1 MTNVTFHELATRQF
15 DNNAPYTTWTCSN
28 EEIVDRVATAIDSN
42 EYTNGNVEGS
52 MIVPISHAD
61 VHTPIVELQEG
72 QKLVGVF
79 EPRRGTTYSIKS
91 INAVPMDGQEKLPA
105 QYCEAIVYPNPN
117 GEEGSFVIVSVNG
130 SPTEEET
137 PINPMTLLR
146 NYFMVGAEQA
156 HGTNLTWSD
165 MEIILHNAVL
175 YWDNKAMLG

>member
-105 QYCEAIVYPNPN
+105 QYCEAILYPNPN
-117 GEEGSFVIVSVNG
+117 GEERSVVIVSING